1 MRVSGP
7 SKATSSD
14 LWHMAWQLNSSRIVM
29 LANLTEDGRVSVVHD
44 SKYTTVS
51 LTVSIERL
59 VMQRHYVRELHF
71 WDSAVYWVCVCVCMC
86 VKYMMFQ

>member
-29 LANLTEDGRVSVVHD
+29 LANLTEDGRVSVLYD

-51 LTVSIERL
+51 LTVSIESFFMLRP
-59 VMQRHYVRELHF
+59 YVRELHF
-71 WDSAVYWVCVCVCMC
+71 WDSTVYWVCVYVCV
-86 VKYMMFQ
+86 